1 MKSEFAVRKGEMKI
15 VEFVMILKEHLLDWQ
30 IDIPHRDRKL
40 TRCLALL
47 YDEIDLNGNGILE
60 WDEFTNYV
68 IEKATVINNIKNKNE
83 EIKSYSA
90 SMTKLQKKFNAL
102 LAKSVYI
109 SDIDKVAVFEEGSD
123 EVSFIN
129 HETGSITI
137 KPLKVSS
144 KNDNEEETKQRA
156 KVDGKPNRVQ
166 TIPERARILDML
178 YIEDK
183 KYNVLVTSSDD
194 CFVRCWRYSSNGFV
208 NASPEVGSMVFKEA
222 QICLAW

>member
-1 MKSEFAVRKGEMKI
+1 MKI

-30 IDIPHRDRKL
+30 VDIIHRDRKL

-83 EIKSYSA
+83 EIKTYSA
-90 SMTKLQKKFNAL
+90 SQIKLQKKFNNL
-102 LAKSVYI
+102 LTKGIYI
-109 SDIDKVAVFEEGSD
+109 ADIDKVAVFEEGA
-123 EVSFIN
+123 EEIIFVN

-137 KPLKVSS
+137 KPLTVAR
-144 KNDNEEETKQRA
+144 KNDPEEESKRA
-156 KVDGKPNRVQ
+156 KIDPKSKVQ
-166 TIPERARILDML
+166 IMPEKARILDML
-178 YIEDK
+178 YIDDK

-194 CFVRCWRYSSNGFV
+194 GFIRCWKYSSNGFV
-208 NASPEVGSMVFKEA
+208 SASPEVGSMALKEA
-222 QICLAW
+222 QIKLAW